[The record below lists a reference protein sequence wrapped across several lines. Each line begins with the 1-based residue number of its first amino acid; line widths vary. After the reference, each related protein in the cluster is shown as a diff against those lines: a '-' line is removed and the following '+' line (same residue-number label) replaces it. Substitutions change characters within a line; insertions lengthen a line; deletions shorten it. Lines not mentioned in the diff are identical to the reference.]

1 MSKYDYC
8 ILEGSDPA
16 AVSEKAALLGW
27 DGLCLLDAESPERVK
42 GKEKHRID
50 LVRGTLIEADKA
62 ETVRKETPKKRK
74 GYEVIAVRGL
84 SEEANRAAVETPA
97 VDILLPGEDSRID
110 YVMVKLAKKNNVAI
124 GFEFR
129 SLLQSSGEDRSR
141 VFSRMRGNAKIV
153 RKFGAPFVITS
164 GAMSEWDIRAPSE
177 LIAFGRVL
185 GFESPQITKAI
196 SAGLIEGNRKR
207 LGGKWVMPGV
217 EVE

>member
-1 MSKYDYC
+1 MSMYDYC
-8 ILEGSDPA
+8 ILDDSDPT
-16 AVSEKAALLGW
+16 AVSSKAALLGW
-27 DGLCLLDAESPERVK
+27 DGLCLLGPESPDGMKTE
-42 GKEKHRID
+42 GKAGVDI
-50 LVRGTLIEADKA
+50 VRGTLIETDKA
-62 ETVRKETPKKRK
+62 ETVRKEARKRR
-74 GYEVIAVRGL
+74 ERFDVIAVRGL
-84 SEEANRAAVETPA
+84 SEEANRAAVETAA

-129 SLLQSSGEDRSR
+129 SLLQSSGVDRSR
-141 VFSRMRGNAKIV
+141 MFSRMRGDAKIV
-153 RKFGAPFVITS
+153 SKFGGPFVVTS

-185 GFESPQITKAI
+185 GFDTPLITKAL
-196 SAGLIEGNRKR
+196 SAWLIERNRKR